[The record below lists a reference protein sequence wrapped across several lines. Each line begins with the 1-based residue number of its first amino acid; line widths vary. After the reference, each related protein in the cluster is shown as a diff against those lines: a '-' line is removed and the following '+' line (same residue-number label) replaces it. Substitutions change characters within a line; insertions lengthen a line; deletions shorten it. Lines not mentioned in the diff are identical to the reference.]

1 MKHLLHTGL
10 AVAALVLAAA
20 TLGAS
25 PLRLAENAP
34 AAASEDVSIHAYG
47 DSDKTCQQWTDGCR
61 TCSRPEN
68 GELFCSNMPIACQ
81 PVARHKKR
89 SRSRERRRAGA
100 LMAGAGRGAP
110 GGCGAPHAKRDA
122 RR

>member
-81 PVARHKKR
+81 PVAI
-89 SRSRERRRAGA
+89 SCARRAE
-100 LMAGAGRGAP
+100 P
-110 GGCGAPHAKRDA
+110 AKPESPKPEPPKPD
-122 RR
+122 